1 MRRLLLLVIV
11 AGLGLL
17 PALAPAALI
26 PWSATLSGSQEVPP
40 NASPATGSA
49 SGTFDTDTHVLTW
62 TVSVSGLTTPAVA
75 GHIHG
80 AAAPGVNAAVL
91 ISFVDLGTLAGNT
104 SGSFSGSVDLDGGLG
119 LSPIFDDVPLAERID
134 QFLNDLWYVNIHTQQ
149 FPGGEVRGQI
159 SQVPEPASVA
169 LMGLALV
176 VLALARRRRA

>member
-11 AGLGLL
+11 SGLGLL

-26 PWSATLSGSQEVPP
+26 PWSATLSGLQEVPP

-62 TVSVSGLTTPAVA
+62 TVSVSGLTSLATA

-80 AAAPGVNAAVL
+80 AAAPGVNAPVL
-91 ISFVDLGTLAGNT
+91 ITFNLGALLGNT
-104 SGSFSGSVDLDGGLG
+104 SGSFSGSADLDGDPALAA
-119 LSPIFDDVPLAERID
+119 IFDDIPVAERIG
-134 QFLNDLWYVNIHTQQ
+134 QFMDDLWYVNIHTQQ
-149 FPGGEVRGQI
+149 LPGGEVRGQI

-176 VLALARRRRA
+176 VLALARRRG